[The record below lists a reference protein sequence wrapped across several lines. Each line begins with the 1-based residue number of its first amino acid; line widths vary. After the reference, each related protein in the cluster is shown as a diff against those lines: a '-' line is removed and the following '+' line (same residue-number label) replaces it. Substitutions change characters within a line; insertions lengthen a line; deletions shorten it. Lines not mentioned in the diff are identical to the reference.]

1 MRIPRRRL
9 PTLTRRQ
16 WVRVIVLGAS
26 AVFSVLLW
34 RLSLALPVSRA
45 DVVWQVDLGS
55 FTALLTALTI
65 VFAVTVTPQTRWPSF
80 GDLVGA
86 IAVTSWLVIAAAG
99 ILCAAASDMWSNQRW
114 LVVGMVLTL
123 VQLALGLD
131 TLVALMRFRS
141 ATGRRMLLM
150 RLTTRRLHR
159 AAARGG
165 RVRAAEH
172 PDLADLREEIEYSI
186 DRNDVAEIAARV
198 NEVVEGWPDDV
209 TADQIRYR
217 LALQTHLLE
226 RLGRSVLFESL
237 AGDAARAAM
246 PPLVQGALHASWRL
260 TELTFPSRRAPQ
272 RDEIPAAVVLGQICR
287 VIGWLQQCAHERL
300 QRIPDDPASR
310 QIINAV
316 AQSRRRIVQFVDPDP
331 PGLFRTSQDPWPYG
345 LSDPTATLLWLAA
358 MTEFGGSHVGGG
370 LYILCEVLTA
380 EKFYGNYWTGDCVF
394 SEIGRRLRADAAPA
408 QTSRAALASCG
419 GLPAVSLELAAG
431 VIAGLRD
438 RRFAPPDG
446 WENDPIYSLDRRYLR
461 SQLTMFA
468 TYDCLPGADAALDW
482 MAAALLSAP
491 TQPSLDTV
499 VRSAFAQYCEPSVI
513 PLRSPS
519 ERPAAVVLAAL
530 SRLWLNLPRQA
541 TALTRRLPAPLLAGA
556 LQHARFALS
565 ADGDGEPQ
573 ALTWSQ
579 DAQRRLG
586 SRRRQERQLLSILEE
601 VLADD

>member
-1 MRIPRRRL
+1 M
-9 PTLTRRQ
+9 TRRQ
-16 WVRVIVLGAS
+16 WTRVVVLAAS
-26 AVFSVLLW
+26 AAISVLVW
-34 RLSLALPVSRA
+34 RLGLTLPVGRA
-45 DVVWQVDLGS
+45 EVVWQVDLGS

-86 IAVTSWLVIAAAG
+86 IAVTSWLVTAAVG
-99 ILCAAASDMWSNQRW
+99 ILCAAAGDVWSNPS
-114 LVVGMVLTL
+114 LLAVGMVLTL

-141 ATGRRMLLM
+141 AAGRRTLLM

-198 NEVVEGWPDDV
+198 NEVVDGWPNDV

-246 PPLVQGALHASWRL
+246 PPLVQGALQASWRL
-260 TELTFPSRRAPQ
+260 TTMTFPSRQAPQ

-300 QRIPDDPASR
+300 QRIPDDPANR

-316 AQSRRRIVQFVDPDP
+316 AQSRPRIVQFVDPDP
-331 PGLFRTSQDPWPYG
+331 PGFFRTPQDPWPYG

-358 MTEFGGSHVGGG
+358 MTEFGGSYVGSG
-370 LYILCEVLTA
+370 LYTLCEVLTGA
-380 EKFYGNYWTGDCVF
+380 KFYGNYWTGDCVF
-394 SEIGRRLRADAAPA
+394 SEIERRL
-408 QTSRAALASCG
+408 QTDGAEARTGLAALTSCG
-419 GLPAVSLELAAG
+419 GLPVVSLELAAG

-438 RRFAPPDG
+438 RRFVPPEG

-461 SQLTMFA
+461 AQLTMFA
-468 TYDCLPGADAALDW
+468 SYDCLPDAQAALDW

-513 PLRSPS
+513 PLRSLG
-519 ERPAAVVLAAL
+519 ERPAAVTLAAL
-530 SRLWLNLPRQA
+530 CRLWFNRPRQA
-541 TALTRRLPAPLLAGA
+541 TALTHRLPAPLLAGA

-565 ADGDGEPQ
+565 TDGTGEPQ

-579 DAQRRLG
+579 DAHHRLG
-586 SRRRQERQLLSILEE
+586 SRRRQERQLLDILDE
-601 VLADD
+601 VLAND